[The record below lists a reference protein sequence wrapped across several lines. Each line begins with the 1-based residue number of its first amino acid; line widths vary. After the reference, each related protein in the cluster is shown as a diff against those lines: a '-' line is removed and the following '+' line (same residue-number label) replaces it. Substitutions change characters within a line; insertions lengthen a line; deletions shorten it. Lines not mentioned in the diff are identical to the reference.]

1 MSLVGKLLATAVLPA
16 ALLTACG
23 DDGGPAKTAEAAP
36 SATAQPDW
44 ALKVNALCA
53 ANARDVQAVGAQVA
67 KSGVTDTRAALA
79 RVLDKSRPLER
90 QLLSKLRAVD
100 VPPDVQT
107 DYAGFVDR
115 IADEAPLFGDL
126 SAVLRS
132 GKEDPA
138 LTAKL
143 KAIAADTK
151 PFAAK
156 YALAA
161 CLSSSAQPAG

>member
-1 MSLVGKLLATAVLPA
+1 M
-16 ALLTACG
+16 
-23 DDGGPAKTAEAAP
+23 
-36 SATAQPDW
+36 
-44 ALKVNALCA
+44 
-53 ANARDVQAVGAQVA
+53 
-67 KSGVTDTRAALA
+67 TDTRAALA

-90 QLLSKLRAVD
+90 QLLGKLRAVD
-100 VPPDVQT
+100 VPPDVRT
-107 DYAGFVDR
+107 DYTGFVDR

-132 GKEDPA
+132 GKEDPV